1 MGWPQCLIANWIS
14 TVGEKSE
21 LDTKF
26 VDHQYHP
33 GREHRMKRVRLS
45 LEALIILKCKELA
58 EKMSQ

>member
-33 GREHRMKRVRLS
+33 GREHRVKS
-45 LEALIILKCKELA
+45 EIEPGSFDYF
-58 EKMSQ
+58 KM